1 MNTQVLKKSREVLKQ
16 ILREKHDDID
26 SNTKSE
32 VEALIEQIDA
42 ELSGN
47 SQSKTTKREVLETF
61 GVLLSVI
68 HRGLNYLIKFSQFS
82 VRKVNH

>member
-26 SNTKSE
+26 SNTKSD
-32 VEALIEQIDA
+32 VEALIKQIDV

-47 SQSKTTKREVLETF
+47 SQTKTTKREVLETL

-68 HRGLNYLIKFSQFS
+68 HRGAELLDKVFSMFS
-82 VRKVNH
+82 S

>member
-47 SQSKTTKREVLETF
+47 SQTKTSKREVLETL

-68 HRGLNYLIKFSQFS
+68 HRGAELLDKVLSIFSS
-82 VRKVNH
+82 

>member
-32 VEALIEQIDA
+32 VEALIKQIDA
-42 ELSGN
+42 ELSGS
-47 SQSKTTKREVLETF
+47 SQTKTSKREVLETF

-68 HRGLNYLIKFSQFS
+68 HRGAELLDKVLSNFSS
-82 VRKVNH
+82 

>member
-42 ELSGN
+42 ELSGI
-47 SQSKTTKREVLETF
+47 SQTKTTKREVLETF

-68 HRGLNYLIKFSQFS
+68 HRGAELLDKVLSIFSS
-82 VRKVNH
+82 

>member
-26 SNTKSE
+26 SNTKSD

-47 SQSKTTKREVLETF
+47 SQTKTTKREVLETL

-68 HRGLNYLIKFSQFS
+68 HRGAELLDKVFSIFS
-82 VRKVNH
+82 S

>member
-47 SQSKTTKREVLETF
+47 SQTKTTKREVLETF

-68 HRGLNYLIKFSQFS
+68 HRGAELLDKVLSIFSS
-82 VRKVNH
+82 

>member
-47 SQSKTTKREVLETF
+47 SQTKTTKREVLETF

-68 HRGLNYLIKFSQFS
+68 HKGAELLDKVLSIFSS
-82 VRKVNH
+82 

>member
-1 MNTQVLKKSREVLKQ
+1 MNTQVLKKSRDVLKQ

-26 SNTKSE
+26 SNTKLE

-47 SQSKTTKREVLETF
+47 SQTKISKREVLETF
-61 GVLLSVI
+61 GVLLGVI
-68 HRGLNYLIKFSQFS
+68 CKGVELVDKVLSIFSS
-82 VRKVNH
+82 

>member
-32 VEALIEQIDA
+32 VEALIKQIDA
-42 ELSGN
+42 ELSGS
-47 SQSKTTKREVLETF
+47 SQTKTSKREVLETF

-68 HRGLNYLIKFSQFS
+68 HRGAELLDKVLSIFSS
-82 VRKVNH
+82 

>member
-47 SQSKTTKREVLETF
+47 SQTKTTKREVLETF
-61 GVLLSVI
+61 GVLLSVL
-68 HRGLNYLIKFSQFS
+68 HRGAELLDKVLSIFSS
-82 VRKVNH
+82 

>member
-47 SQSKTTKREVLETF
+47 SQTKTTKREVLEMF

-68 HRGLNYLIKFSQFS
+68 HKGAELLDKVFSIFS
-82 VRKVNH
+82 S

>member
-42 ELSGN
+42 ELSGY

-68 HRGLNYLIKFSQFS
+68 HRGAELLDKVLSIFSS
-82 VRKVNH
+82 

>member
-47 SQSKTTKREVLETF
+47 SRTKVTKREVLETF

-68 HRGLNYLIKFSQFS
+68 HRGAELLDKVLSIFSS
-82 VRKVNH
+82 

>member
-1 MNTQVLKKSREVLKQ
+1 MNTQVLKKSRDVLKQ

-47 SQSKTTKREVLETF
+47 SQTKITKREVLETF

-68 HRGLNYLIKFSQFS
+68 HRGAELLDKVLSIFSS
-82 VRKVNH
+82 

>member
-47 SQSKTTKREVLETF
+47 SQTKTSKREVLETL

-68 HRGLNYLIKFSQFS
+68 HRGAELLD
-82 VRKVNH
+82 KVLSIFCS

>member
-26 SNTKSE
+26 SKTKSE
-32 VEALIEQIDA
+32 VEVLIEQIDA

-47 SQSKTTKREVLETF
+47 SQTKTSKREVLETF

-68 HRGLNYLIKFSQFS
+68 HRGAELLDKVISIFSS
-82 VRKVNH
+82 

>member
-1 MNTQVLKKSREVLKQ
+1 MNTQILKKSREVLKQ

-42 ELSGN
+42 ELSGK
-47 SQSKTTKREVLETF
+47 SHTKITKREVLETF

-68 HRGLNYLIKFSQFS
+68 HKGAELLDKVLSIFSS
-82 VRKVNH
+82 

>member
-32 VEALIEQIDA
+32 VEALIELIDA

-47 SQSKTTKREVLETF
+47 SQTKITKREVLETF

-68 HRGLNYLIKFSQFS
+68 HRGAELLDKVLSIFSS
-82 VRKVNH
+82 

>member
-47 SQSKTTKREVLETF
+47 SQAKTTKREVLETF

-68 HRGLNYLIKFSQFS
+68 HKGAELLD
-82 VRKVNH
+82 KVLSIFDS

>member
-68 HRGLNYLIKFSQFS
+68 HRGAELLD
-82 VRKVNH
+82 KVLSIFNS